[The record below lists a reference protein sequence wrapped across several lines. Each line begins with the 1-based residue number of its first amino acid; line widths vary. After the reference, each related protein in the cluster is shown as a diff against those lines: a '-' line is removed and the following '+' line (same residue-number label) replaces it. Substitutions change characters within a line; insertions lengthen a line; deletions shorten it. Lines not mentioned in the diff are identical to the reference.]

1 MLVHHFVEFVVKRRE
16 YIIHVTFAK
25 RAFHFTLQRSAFNL
39 SLEKREKSRI
49 LHFFTRVLSFMD
61 FKMQNCEK
69 WSLMSEFKF
78 PQATTL
84 SGLLI
89 KILSIR
95 VAEVERTRV
104 GLSIAG
110 VR

>member
-1 MLVHHFVEFVVKRRE
+1 
-16 YIIHVTFAK
+16 
-25 RAFHFTLQRSAFNL
+25 
-39 SLEKREKSRI
+39 
-49 LHFFTRVLSFMD
+49 
-61 FKMQNCEK
+61 MQNCEK
-69 WSLMSEFKF
+69 WSLMSEIKF

-95 VAEVERTRV
+95 VVEVERTPV
-104 GLSIAG
+104 GLSIAE

>member
-1 MLVHHFVEFVVKRRE
+1 MFTSLDSFE
-16 YIIHVTFAK
+16 K
-25 RAFHFTLQRSAFNL
+25 RAFQFTLERSACNL

-49 LHFFTRVLSFMD
+49 LDFFTQILSFID

-69 WSLMSEFKF
+69 WSLMSEIKF

-89 KILSIR
+89 KIFSIR

>member
-1 MLVHHFVEFVVKRRE
+1 
-16 YIIHVTFAK
+16 
-25 RAFHFTLQRSAFNL
+25 
-39 SLEKREKSRI
+39 
-49 LHFFTRVLSFMD
+49 
-61 FKMQNCEK
+61 MQNCEK
-69 WSLMSEFKF
+69 WSLMSEIKL

-104 GLSIAG
+104 RLSIAG